1 MKYGL
6 SEKIMNELKNVLDKY
21 ENYKFKIF
29 GSRARG
35 DYKDNSD
42 IDIAIFENVPK
53 EDEYKIRDEF
63 DKINIIYSI
72 DLVFVDEKIKKELL
86 NSILKDGV
94 DLN

>member
-1 MKYGL
+1 M
-6 SEKIMNELKNVLDKY
+6 DH
-21 ENYKFKIF
+21 
-29 GSRARG
+29 
-35 DYKDNSD
+35 
-42 IDIAIFENVPK
+42 IAIFENVPK

-94 DLN
+94 DLNWKDLKKEKKNFIMQHKD